1 MPAVSTARLGLTF
14 ARVSDAISNHLRV
27 DAQRNR
33 ERLLVAAAD
42 LFRARGLD
50 VSMEEIAHH
59 AGVGV
64 GTLYRRF
71 GSRDGLIDALFDSQL
86 ADLAAIARECAG
98 MTDPWQGLVALL
110 ERSLALQTS
119 DRGLKHLVLSY
130 VRDRATLD
138 ALRDLVNKTL
148 DQLVER
154 AQAAGTLRKDITPAD
169 VMIVSFQAGVI
180 ADLTADQHPTA
191 WRRALALGLDGLR
204 ASDAAALLPAEPL
217 RFEALDAAL
226 KRWQPPLPAP

>member
-1 MPAVSTARLGLTF
+1 
-14 ARVSDAISNHLRV
+14 
-27 DAQRNR
+27 
-33 ERLLVAAAD
+33 
-42 LFRARGLD
+42 
-50 VSMEEIAHH
+50 MEEIAHH

-86 ADLAAIARECAG
+86 ADLAAIARECAA
-98 MTDPWQGLVALL
+98 MADPWQGLVDLL
-110 ERSLALQTS
+110 ERSLELQTS

-130 VRDRATLD
+130 VHDRATLD

-154 AQAAGTLRKDITPAD
+154 AQATGTLRKDITAAD

-180 ADLTADQHPTA
+180 ADLTADQYPVA

-204 ASDAAALLPAEPL
+204 ASNAAASLPAEPL
-217 RFEALDAAL
+217 RFEALDTVL
-226 KRWQPPLPAP
+226 KRWQPPRPSPS